1 MAAELNT
8 SKLLLETDCAN
19 LAKMLC
25 AQEKTLSAVGPLVE
39 EIKERMKMFQEVQ
52 VSWVRRS
59 ANAAADKLAKVRLS
73 D

>member
-1 MAAELNT
+1 M
-8 SKLLLETDCAN
+8 
-19 LAKMLC
+19 
-25 AQEKTLSAVGPLVE
+25 E

-59 ANAAADKLAKVRLS
+59 ANAAADKLAKVGLS